1 MAPHWWDTWIIRLTF
16 LRIHLLHKIQLI
28 TVRILNDDRLPAPC
42 QPQGYV
48 TGALGAK
55 FASVSRTYKASTSTS
70 ENSIPQGDVWA

>member
-1 MAPHWWDTWIIRLTF
+1 MPIAR
-16 LRIHLLHKIQLI
+16 
-28 TVRILNDDRLPAPC
+28 

-70 ENSIPQGDVWA
+70 ENSIPQGDVGAPSHNTTVTSPSTNSQRPTP